1 MLSGEDFGY
10 LKDEEQNRLA
20 LIAKKALLL
29 GSVLFSIA
37 CFVYITIN
45 AYYFAYH
52 DKDSDIKV
60 IKSPPEPIK
69 VVEEEGEGTVV
80 KDIDKTIYDNI
91 VGNKNLA
98 KENIDNVKIIEQART
113 PLAVRSTAIKYSAA
127 EIVVDN
133 SANKTAASNQP
144 FAPEKTDNSKIMVY
158 NGDTQ
163 NKKVNDASLV
173 APKKEQLKN
182 QTENKVTEVKPTKG
196 LSRVQVAALTSK
208 NVAMDYWLKLNKNYP
223 NLLSNLNYF
232 ISEVNLGSKGTF
244 YRLQIGNFR
253 SQVEAEDFCRRFIS
267 QAGRSKADCI
277 IVE

>member
-69 VVEEEGEGTVV
+69 VVEEEGEGAVV

-113 PLAVRSTAIKYSAA
+113 PLAFRSPAIKHSAA

-133 SANKTAASNQP
+133 AANKTAASNQP
-144 FAPEKTDNSKIMVY
+144 VAPEKADNSKIMVY

-173 APKKEQLKN
+173 APQKEQLKN
-182 QTENKVTEVKPTKG
+182 QTKNKVAEAKPTKG

-208 NVAMDYWLKLNKNYP
+208 NVAMDYWSKLSKNYP
-223 NLLSNLNYF
+223 HLLSNLNYF

-253 SQVEAEDFCRRFIS
+253 SQVEAEDFGRQFIS
-267 QAGRSKADCI
+267 QAGKSKVDCI